1 MTVLK
6 ELPSAKCRRKP
17 FERETSCLN
26 REGGRYFIIHR
37 VSQFAKRNPNKE
49 MRKRLKEIDRLEKY
63 GG

>member
-6 ELPSAKCRRKP
+6 ERPGTKP
-17 FERETSCLN
+17 RGKQFERETSCLN
-26 REGGRYFIIHR
+26 RGGGRYFIIHR

-49 MRKRLKEIDRLEKY
+49 MQKRLKEVERLERY

>member
-6 ELPSAKCRRKP
+6 ERPSAKPREKP

-37 VSQFAKRNPNKE
+37 VSQFAKRNRTKE
-49 MRKRLKEIDRLEKY
+49 MCKRLKEVERMERY